1 MLLLAFLFTVSVY
14 GDCGDLKTVGTFKKC
29 TGIGLFLSGPD
40 KTSFNR
46 ENPGGNPVPWVSNNY
61 DFCKAQC
68 EYVGMPGCCEYQNDH
83 DYCYFYLSGSTKSD
97 RSQYKYKPPHSTK
110 VITYASRHASMCT
123 YDSSEYVMLPYN
135 RKTGCEWNGV
145 DKEGRSEK
153 SNSVTLA
160 QCEAFCLQKPDCM
173 FMTLSA
179 NGHCRTY
186 KTCNYHNVNGG
197 ASTMKQKAVKGS
209 TAASISAGSASA
221 CANDDSK
228 SPTGNCDSFYQM
240 YKSAGMDMC
249 DADANFKKTCC
260 ATCSKAGATEE
271 AAVGLTVG
279 ESHGYTIEAAH
290 LKHSFYMTNKE
301 CGLLGLEWK
310 QTTLRGSA
318 DYDWYSWDA
327 EAACGGKKA
336 KGFRYGE
343 NYAIKLCCSKVAAG
357 EETAVGFLDDA
368 FRNVRGECIY
378 GGQRIEG
385 KCDTRPGFSDSC
397 NSCTF
402 GYTDTIWFNNWCCTN
417 TDAINPKAHK
427 CYCPSNADGSM
438 QFAVQNKAVKT
449 TDVAVYGLA
458 FIGFGV
464 VVFGAYKHYTGG
476 KTHGEHTQIL

>member
-83 DYCYFYLSGSTKSD
+83 DYCYFYHAESTKSD

-160 QCEAFCLQKPDCM
+160 QCEAFCLQKPECM

-228 SPTGNCDSFYQM
+228 SPTGSCDSFYQM

-249 DADANFKKTCC
+249 DADATFKKNCC
-260 ATCSKAGATEE
+260 ATCSKASAGLEE
-271 AAVGLTVG
+271 AVGTKICKQDGKDSGVCDERKYLPASDACDNCKRGRRWVG
-279 ESHGYTIEAAH
+279 
-290 LKHSFYMTNKE
+290 
-301 CGLLGLEWK
+301 W
-310 QTTLRGSA
+310 
-318 DYDWYSWDA
+318 
-327 EAACGGKKA
+327 GG
-336 KGFRYGE
+336 
-343 NYAIKLCCSKVAAG
+343 
-357 EETAVGFLDDA
+357 
-368 FRNVRGECIY
+368 
-378 GGQRIEG
+378 
-385 KCDTRPGFSDSC
+385 
-397 NSCTF
+397 F
-402 GYTDTIWFNNWCCTN
+402 GNHWCCTEA
-417 TDAINPKAHK
+417 DARNNDDCSCWHVRYHAEVDAAVET
-427 CYCPSNADGSM
+427 SEETEVGDASM
-438 QFAVQNKAVKT
+438 QFAVQKEAVKT

-476 KTHGEHTQIL
+476 KTHGDHVQTL